1 MPDIA
6 IVEAVEPEQRAQVAA
21 LLRDYLLWMRRRYAE
36 HAQLIDTY
44 FDHGEWES
52 ELADLAGHYGAPDGA
67 ILLALVD
74 GAAAG
79 CVMLRGIGEDASEM
93 KRLFVR
99 PAFQDLGVAH
109 ALIPRLAEL
118 AFARGYK
125 TMMLETGPCQ
135 NEAHALYR
143 GFGFRPIAPYRAVT
157 GWFKHKML
165 FFAAATGDV
174 ARHPSRRREPIAA

>member
-6 IVEAVEPEQRAQVAA
+6 IVEAVGPEHLAQVAA
-21 LLRDYLLWMRRRYAE
+21 LLRDYLLWMRRRYAK
-36 HAQLIDTY
+36 HGQLIDNY
-44 FDHGEWES
+44 FDHREWES

-79 CVMLRGIGEDASEM
+79 CVVLRGIGKDVSEM

-109 ALIPRLAEL
+109 ALVPRLAEL
-118 AFARGYK
+118 ALARGYK
-125 TMMLETGPCQ
+125 TMTLETGPCQ
-135 NEAHALYR
+135 HEAQALYR
-143 GFGFRPIAPYRAVT
+143 GFGFQPIAPYHAVT
-157 GWFKHKML
+157 GWFKDRML
-165 FFAAATGDV
+165 FFAAATRDV
-174 ARHPSRRREPIAA
+174 ARHPARRRAPIAA